1 MEELIIQSQAF
12 DDTRR
17 DAEEKCG
24 FMMSKPLRRDVTD
37 NFRLSWKK
45 KMSRVRVVVSSISK
59 TKVNYHRQIAH
70 DLSCA
75 IRSEMWLLIEARGHY
90 RRSFTVIGASE
101 GVILTKS

>member
-45 KMSRVRVVVSSISK
+45 KC
-59 TKVNYHRQIAH
+59 
-70 DLSCA
+70 LGL
-75 IRSEMWLLIEARGHY
+75 ELW
-90 RRSFTVIGASE
+90 
-101 GVILTKS
+101 